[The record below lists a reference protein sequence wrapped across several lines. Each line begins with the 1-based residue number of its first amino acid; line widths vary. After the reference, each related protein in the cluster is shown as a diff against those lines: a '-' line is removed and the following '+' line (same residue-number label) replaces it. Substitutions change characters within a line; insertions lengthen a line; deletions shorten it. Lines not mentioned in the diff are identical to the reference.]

1 MFHHIIGNGFGC
13 IGKNVVILT
22 LPNLIMRVLI
32 IEDEKKVAALIRKG
46 LEKEGFMVD
55 DSNNGEEGLVKAH
68 HEVYDAIILDLMLP
82 GVDGLHILATLRQD
96 GIKTPV
102 LILTA
107 KGDVES
113 RIEGLNRGADDYL
126 VKPFA
131 FGELLAR
138 IRALI
143 RRAHK
148 KENPVINFDDFSLN
162 PVSHEVSRAGKLIE
176 MSAKEYTLL
185 EFMVFNAGRVLN
197 RITLS
202 EHVWKYDFDRGTN
215 FIDVYINRLRNKIDK
230 GYRKKFIYTV
240 RGYGYMF
247 KT

>member
-1 MFHHIIGNGFGC
+1 
-13 IGKNVVILT
+13 
-22 LPNLIMRVLI
+22 MRILI
-32 IEDEKKVAALIRKG
+32 IEDEKKVASLIQNG
-46 LEKEGFMVD
+46 LEKEGYMVD
-55 DSNNGEEGLVKAH
+55 VIYSGEEGLVK
-68 HEVYDAIILDLMLP
+68 VRNQSYDSIVLDLMLP
-82 GVDGLHILATLRQD
+82 GYDGMYILKTIRKE
-96 GIKTPV
+96 GIKIPV

-113 RIEGLNRGADDYL
+113 RIEGLNYGADDYL

-143 RRAHK
+143 RRSYK
-148 KENPVINFDDFSLN
+148 QQNPIISFDDFNLN
-162 PVSHEVSRAGKLIE
+162 PVSHQVTRAGKVIE

-185 EFMVFNAGRVLN
+185 EFMVFNADRVLN

-215 FIDVYINRLRNKIDK
+215 FIDVYINRIRNKIDK
-230 GYRKKFIYTV
+230 GNKKKFINTV

>member
-1 MFHHIIGNGFGC
+1 
-13 IGKNVVILT
+13 
-22 LPNLIMRVLI
+22 MRILI
-32 IEDEKKVAALIRKG
+32 IEDEKKVASLIRKG
-46 LEKEGFMVD
+46 LEKENYMVD
-55 DSNNGEEGLVKAH
+55 VTSNGADGLVKSH
-68 HEVYDAIILDLMLP
+68 NLSYDSIILDLMLP
-82 GVDGLHILATLRQD
+82 GCDGLHILKTLRKG

-113 RIEGLNRGADDYL
+113 RIEGLNHGADDYL

-138 IRALI
+138 VRALL
-143 RRAHK
+143 RRSHK
-148 KENPVINFDDFSLN
+148 QQNPLISFDDFTLN
-162 PVSHEVSRAGKLIE
+162 PVSHEVKRAGAVIE
-176 MSAKEYTLL
+176 MSAKEYSLL
-185 EFMVFNAGRVLN
+185 EFLVFNADRVLN

>member
-1 MFHHIIGNGFGC
+1 MR
-13 IGKNVVILT
+13 L
-22 LPNLIMRVLI
+22 LIV
-32 IEDEKKVAALIRKG
+32 EDEKKVASLISKG
-46 LEKEGFMVD
+46 FEKEGYMVD
-55 DSNNGEEGLVKAH
+55 IVFNGEEGLAKASNMS
-68 HEVYDAIILDLMLP
+68 YDAVILDLMLP
-82 GVDGLHILATLRQD
+82 GCDGMHILRNIRKE
-96 GIKTPV
+96 GVKTPV

-113 RIEGLNRGADDYL
+113 RIDGLNYGADDYL

-131 FGELLAR
+131 MGELIAR

-143 RRAHK
+143 RRAYTQQ
-148 KENPVINFDDFSLN
+148 NPVIQFDDFTLN
-162 PVSHEVSRAGKLIE
+162 PLTHEVTRANKPVE
-176 MSAKEYTLL
+176 MSAKEYTLI
-185 EFMVFNAGRVLN
+185 EFMVFNADRVLN
-197 RITLS
+197 RLTLS

-247 KT
+247 KSQQ

>member
-1 MFHHIIGNGFGC
+1 
-13 IGKNVVILT
+13 
-22 LPNLIMRVLI
+22 MRILI
-32 IEDEKKVAALIRKG
+32 IEDEKKVASLIRKG
-46 LEKEGFMVD
+46 LEKERFVVD
-55 DSNNGEEGLVKAH
+55 VIYHGEEGLEKARNLSC
-68 HEVYDAIILDLMLP
+68 DAIILDLMLP
-82 GVDGLHILATLRQD
+82 GCNGLQILRSLRKE

-113 RIEGLNRGADDYL
+113 RIMGLNYGADDYL

-138 IRALI
+138 IHALI
-143 RRAHK
+143 RRFHK
-148 KENPVINFDDFSLN
+148 QQDPLISFDNFTLN
-162 PVSHEVSRAGKLIE
+162 PVSHEVKRAGVGIE
-176 MSAKEYTLL
+176 LSVKEYSLL
-185 EFMVFNAGRVLN
+185 EFLVFNADRVLN
-197 RITLS
+197 RLTLS

-230 GYRKKFIYTV
+230 GYKKKFIHTV
-240 RGYGYMF
+240 RGYGYIF

>member
-1 MFHHIIGNGFGC
+1 
-13 IGKNVVILT
+13 
-22 LPNLIMRVLI
+22 MRILI
-32 IEDEKKVAALIRKG
+32 IEDEKKVASLIRKG
-46 LEKEGFMVD
+46 LEKERFMVD
-55 DSNNGEEGLVKAH
+55 VIYHGEEGLEKARSLS
-68 HEVYDAIILDLMLP
+68 YDAIILDLMLP
-82 GVDGLHILATLRQD
+82 GCNGLQILRSLRKE

-113 RIEGLNRGADDYL
+113 RIMGLNYGADDYL

-138 IRALI
+138 IHALI
-143 RRAHK
+143 RRFHK
-148 KENPVINFDDFSLN
+148 QQNPLISFDDFTLN
-162 PVSHEVSRAGKLIE
+162 PVSHEVKRADVGIE
-176 MSAKEYTLL
+176 LSVKEYSLL
-185 EFMVFNAGRVLN
+185 EFLVFNADRVLN
-197 RITLS
+197 RLTLS

-230 GYRKKFIYTV
+230 GYKKKFIHTV
-240 RGYGYMF
+240 RGYGYIF

>member
-1 MFHHIIGNGFGC
+1 
-13 IGKNVVILT
+13 
-22 LPNLIMRVLI
+22 MRILI
-32 IEDEKKVAALIRKG
+32 IEDERKVASLIRKG
-46 LEKEGFMVD
+46 LEKERFVVD
-55 DSNNGEEGLVKAH
+55 VIYHGEEGYEKAH
-68 HEVYDAIILDLMLP
+68 NLSYDSIILDLMLP
-82 GVDGLHILATLRQD
+82 GCNGLQILKSIRKE

-113 RIEGLNRGADDYL
+113 RITGLNYGADDYL

-138 IRALI
+138 IHALI
-143 RRAHK
+143 RRFHK
-148 KENPVINFDDFSLN
+148 QQNPLISFDDFTLN
-162 PVSHEVSRAGKLIE
+162 PVSHEVKRAGVGIE
-176 MSAKEYTLL
+176 LSAKEYSLL
-185 EFMVFNAGRVLN
+185 EFLVYNADRVLN

-230 GYRKKFIYTV
+230 GFKKKFIHTV
-240 RGYGYMF
+240 RGYGYIF

>member
-1 MFHHIIGNGFGC
+1 
-13 IGKNVVILT
+13 
-22 LPNLIMRVLI
+22 MRILI
-32 IEDEKKVAALIRKG
+32 IEDERKVASLIQNG
-46 LEKEGFMVD
+46 LEKENFMVD
-55 DSNNGEEGLVKAH
+55 VISNGKQGLEKAQNLSYDS
-68 HEVYDAIILDLMLP
+68 IILDIMLP
-82 GVDGLHILATLRQD
+82 GYDGIHILKNIRKN

-113 RIEGLNRGADDYL
+113 RIEGLNSGADDYL

-138 IRALI
+138 VRALI
-143 RRAHK
+143 RRSHK
-148 KENPVINFDDFSLN
+148 QQNPVIQFDDFALN
-162 PVSHEVSRAGKLIE
+162 PVSHEVARAGKIID

-185 EFMVFNAGRVLN
+185 EFLVYNADRVMN

-215 FIDVYINRLRNKIDK
+215 FIDVYINRIRNKIDK
-230 GYRKKFIYTV
+230 GFRKKFIYTV

-247 KT
+247 KS